1 MSEVAAAFRE
11 AHGKAV
17 ATLVRDF
24 GDISLAEDAVQD
36 AFVRA
41 LDTWPRDGVPGN
53 PAAWIVTTARHRAV
67 DLARR
72 VARGREL
79 MVQKAVDDSRLGD
92 TPAAGR
98 DSSRMRDDQL
108 RLIFTCCH
116 PALKVEHQVALTLR
130 LIAGMTPAEVARS
143 FLVTEDTIAK
153 RLVRAKYKIKAASIP
168 YRVPGDAELPD
179 RLQAVLSVVYLI
191 YNTGADDP
199 AARGA
204 LRREAIRL
212 AREVVTLMP
221 DESEATGLLALLLL
235 SESRAAA
242 RWLDDRIVLLQDQ
255 DRTRWDSELI
265 HEGQRLVLTGLRCP
279 NAGPFMLQA
288 AIQALHCDADRY
300 TSTDWRAILRFYDR
314 LVLRMPT
321 PVVILNRG
329 IAVGEVLGPLAA
341 LQELESIAAQL
352 DDYHLL
358 HATRA
363 SLLQRLGRHREA
375 DKAYALASDLAPT
388 EADKA
393 LLQARRTSAASRAH
407 NDAH

>member
-17 ATLVRDF
+17 ATLVRVF

-53 PAAWIVTTARHRAV
+53 PAGWIVTTARHRAV
-67 DLARR
+67 DLVRR
-72 VARGREL
+72 DARGREL
-79 MVQKAVDDSRLGD
+79 MAQKAVDDSRLDD
-92 TPAAGR
+92 TPAAG
-98 DSSRMRDDQL
+98 DDTSRVRDDQL
-108 RLIFTCCH
+108 RLVFTCCH

-130 LIAGMTPAEVARS
+130 LIAGMAPAEVARS
-143 FLVTEDTIAK
+143 FLVSEDTIAK

-168 YRVPGDAELPD
+168 YRVPADAELPD
-179 RLQAVLSVVYLI
+179 RLQAVLSVLYLVY
-191 YNTGADDP
+191 NAGADDA

-212 AREVVTLMP
+212 ARELVALLP
-221 DESEATGLLALLLL
+221 DEPEATGLLAFLLL

-242 RWLDDRIVLLQDQ
+242 RWVDDRVVLLQDQ
-255 DRTRWDSELI
+255 DRSRWDSELI
-265 HEGQRLVLTGLRCP
+265 REGQRLVLTGLRRRNP
-279 NAGPFMLQA
+279 GPFTLQA
-288 AIQALHCDADRY
+288 AIQALHCDAARY
-300 TSTDWRAILRFYDR
+300 TDTDWTAILRFYDR

-321 PVVILNRG
+321 PVVILNRA
-329 IAVGEVLGPLAA
+329 IAIGEVMGPLAA
-341 LQELESIAAQL
+341 LQEVESVAGQL

-363 SLLQRLGRHREA
+363 SLLQSLERRDEA
-375 DKAYALASDLAPT
+375 DRAYARAMDLAPT
-388 EADKA
+388 EPDKV
-393 LLQARRTSAASRAH
+393 LLQVRRASVASPVQD
-407 NDAH
+407 DAQ